1 MLPKYFEFSV
11 PTQVVYGPGV
21 LREAGGHLK
30 PWAPAKALLV
40 TDKVLR
46 EGGAVERVRAGLEGS
61 GIELGMVFDEVPP
74 DSTIAAVEACAEA
87 GRVQG
92 CDLLLAVGGGSVI
105 DTAKVANILLVKGGT
120 VEQHM
125 GAYLLGDT
133 RLLPLVVVPTTAGTG
148 SEVTKVAVV
157 ADPEHR
163 VKLPFAETQF
173 LATVAILDPE
183 ITVSMPPRLTAAT
196 GMDALTHAIE
206 AYVGKEASP
215 ASDALALHVVRLV
228 FENLPAACAHPDD
241 LEARGAMLV
250 ASCLAGV
257 AFSHSMVGMVHGIAH
272 ALGGVYHVPHG
283 IANALVLPEGMA
295 YNLDACPQRYA
306 DLAAAMGVART
317 RPVAALA
324 RSLQRVGMERLG
336 GWADRHRGVDRQ
348 FERRSASAAVNRV
361 RTLNRLLAGL
371 TGFPLSLTEAGVD
384 DNLAQLDRVVSTA
397 MEDGAMLYNRREP
410 STAAVAEILQRLM
423 QTQGS
428 PLRYRV
434 ARRDQGGA
442 VAAEAPEEQVFSD
455 SETLYRVLGGF
466 FEVLKRDPGIRDP
479 LRNSGLCVRFQYH
492 NPEATI
498 TIDARGPDVALFF
511 GEDGAPVPEVTMSMA
526 ADTAHRFWLGKL
538 NLVTALTRRQ
548 VVAKGNV
555 PKTLRLLPI
564 LKPAFELYPEY
575 LHQHGLASRAAS

>member
-1 MLPKYFEFSV
+1 MLPNYFEFSL
-11 PTQVVYGPGV
+11 PTQVVYGPGI
-21 LREAGGHLK
+21 LREAGRHLE
-30 PWAPAKALLV
+30 PWAPARALLV

-46 EGGAVERVRAGLEGS
+46 EGGAVERVTAGLQGS
-61 GIELGMVFDEVPP
+61 GVEIGAVFDHVPP
-74 DSTIAAVEACAEA
+74 DSTIATVEACAEA
-87 GRVQG
+87 GRAEG
-92 CDLLLAVGGGSVI
+92 CNLLIAVGGGSVI

-173 LATVAILDPE
+173 LASLAILDPE

-215 ASDALALHVVRLV
+215 ASDALALHVVKLV

-241 LEARGAMLV
+241 LEVRGAMLV

-272 ALGGVYHVPHG
+272 ALGGVYHIPHG

-295 YNLDACPQRYA
+295 YNLGACPDRYA
-306 DLAAAMGVART
+306 DLAVAMGAARA
-317 RPVAALA
+317 RPVAAFEGVLGRA
-324 RSLQRVGMERLG
+324 GMEGLAGWLRRHQGIDRRLE
-336 GWADRHRGVDRQ
+336 H
-348 FERRSASAAVNRV
+348 RSARAAVARV
-361 RTLNRLLAGL
+361 RDLNRLLAGL
-371 TGFPLSLTEAGVD
+371 AGFPFALVEAGVD
-384 DNLAQLDRVVSTA
+384 DDLAQQDRVVSTA

-410 STAAVAEILQRLM
+410 TAEAVAEILQRLLRAE
-423 QTQGS
+423 TS
-428 PLRYRV
+428 PLRYQV
-434 ARRDQGGA
+434 ARRDQGRV
-442 VAAEAPEEQVFSD
+442 VATEATEERVFAD
-455 SETLYRVLGGF
+455 SATLYRILGGF
-466 FEVLKRDPGIRDP
+466 FEVLKEDPGIRDP
-479 LRNSGLCVRFQYH
+479 LRHSGLCVRFVYRK
-492 NPEATI
+492 PAATI
-498 TIDARGPDVALFF
+498 TIDARGQEVALFL
-511 GEDGAPVPEVTMSMA
+511 GEEGAPAPEVTMSME
-526 ADTAHRFWLGKL
+526 ADTAHRFWLGQL

-564 LKPAFELYPEY
+564 LRPAFALYPEY
-575 LHQHGLASRAAS
+575 LNQHGLASRAAS